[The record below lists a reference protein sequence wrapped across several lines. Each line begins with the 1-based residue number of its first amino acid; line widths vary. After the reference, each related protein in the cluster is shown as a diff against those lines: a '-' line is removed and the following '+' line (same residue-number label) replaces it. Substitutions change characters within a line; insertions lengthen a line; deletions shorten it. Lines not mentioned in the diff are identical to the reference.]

1 MEYYQIIAGR
11 VSMLCK
17 QRGISISE
25 LARMSNIRQQTL
37 NSIIHGA
44 SKDPQMKTIHKV
56 ANALGMTLSEFVDFP
71 ELNDFFFEDETSDN
85 S

>member
-1 MEYYQIIAGR
+1 M
-11 VSMLCK
+11 C
-17 QRGISISE
+17 
-25 LARMSNIRQQTL
+25 NIRQQTL

-71 ELNDFFFEDETSDN
+71 ELNDFSFEDDSQDSN
-85 S
+85 